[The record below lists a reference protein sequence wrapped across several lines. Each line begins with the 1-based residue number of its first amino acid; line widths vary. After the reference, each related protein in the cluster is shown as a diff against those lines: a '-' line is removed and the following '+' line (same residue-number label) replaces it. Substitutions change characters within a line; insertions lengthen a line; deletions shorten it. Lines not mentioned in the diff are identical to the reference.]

1 MSRVRL
7 ARNEE
12 KIAFTLLH
20 NHDKEMF
27 SCNEN
32 VDDFWFREWGSIQFL
47 AVQDSSIGDL
57 VTHSL
62 RHVLIRA

>member
-1 MSRVRL
+1 MMMDDCNSPVTLLLEVYKNSFFVVYNPLMSRVRL

-27 SCNEN
+27 SCNGN
-32 VDDFWFREWGSIQFL
+32 VDDFWFSE
-47 AVQDSSIGDL
+47 
-57 VTHSL
+57 
-62 RHVLIRA
+62 

>member
-27 SCNEN
+27 SCNGN
-32 VDDFWFREWGSIQFL
+32 VDDFWLSEWGVHPMFIIQSVVKEIVKKKIIL
-47 AVQDSSIGDL
+47 YSG
-57 VTHSL
+57 
-62 RHVLIRA
+62 